1 MILNEITFIYKIRIT
16 QLTIGNL
23 SRSYTFLYSDILE
36 IMLLYQKN
44 NKPTL
49 LMQKGQV
56 EHKLWQ
62 HFYVLSIWVVFHLRY
77 EYELRF
83 WQLLFGQKSKR
94 HVYPKTL
101 IIKCFWFLKIYA
113 KLIRILSLRCKI
125 IGPTRLSIFVYF
137 F

>member
-56 EHKLWQ
+56 EHKL
-62 HFYVLSIWVVFHLRY
+62 
-77 EYELRF
+77 
-83 WQLLFGQKSKR
+83 
-94 HVYPKTL
+94 
-101 IIKCFWFLKIYA
+101 
-113 KLIRILSLRCKI
+113 
-125 IGPTRLSIFVYF
+125 
-137 F
+137 